1 MPDVLTIGGSPSI
14 YSKSAALLDYTRN
27 YVENHGLTTTSIQ
40 VREIPAEALLLA
52 QFQHPSI
59 QESIRLVSQAR
70 AVVFATP
77 IYKAAYSGLLKTFLD
92 ILPQNALTG
101 KLVLSLATGGS
112 LAHTMALDYAL
123 KPVLASLGARHFL
136 PGVFMTDTQVQLATT
151 YDSITFHTEVEER
164 FHSSLEE
171 LVHTLGPAEKSFN
184 LLYQQEVTVRI

>member
-1 MPDVLTIGGSPSI
+1 MRD
-14 YSKSAALLDYTRN
+14 
-27 YVENHGLTTTSIQ
+27 
-40 VREIPAEALLLA
+40 IPAEDLLLA
-52 QFQHPSI
+52 HFQHPAI
-59 QESIRLVSQAR
+59 QESIRLVAQAR

-112 LAHTMALDYAL
+112 AAHTMALDYAL

-151 YDSITFHTEVEER
+151 YDSITFHNEVEER
-164 FHSSLEE
+164 FHASLQE
-171 LVHTLGPAEKSFN
+171 LVHTLGPAENTFN